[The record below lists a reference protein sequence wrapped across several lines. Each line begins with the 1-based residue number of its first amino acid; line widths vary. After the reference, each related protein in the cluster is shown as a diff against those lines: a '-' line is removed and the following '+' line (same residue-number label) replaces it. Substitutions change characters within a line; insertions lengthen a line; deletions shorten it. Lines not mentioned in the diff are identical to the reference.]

1 MVFCLHTSLTYSR
14 CREAYE
20 RAFGCDPEHVVR
32 FRSLFR
38 YLPPA
43 AHVLD
48 LGCGP
53 GYFGRLALDDSPHRR
68 ITGCDFAP
76 EMIRS
81 ARQRVPEG
89 RFYCRD
95 VRDIPYETQR
105 YEAIVASFLINH
117 LTVPELA
124 FLLPKWSEALAE
136 NGLLYLS
143 FTAQKKPAFYQP
155 DFADSPIY
163 FSAHGLEEV
172 LHLMQSRGIA
182 FLQLDTGIQ
191 RLDAST
197 PVKTYHLLG
206 HSIN

>member
-1 MVFCLHTSLTYSR
+1 MVLLLHTSLTYSR

-20 RAFGCDPEHVVR
+20 RAFGSDPDLAAR

-53 GYFGRLALDDSPHRR
+53 GFFGRLALDDSPHRR

-76 EMIRS
+76 DMIRS

-89 RFYCRD
+89 RFHCRD
-95 VRDIPYETQR
+95 IRNIPYEPQR

-117 LTVPELA
+117 LTAPELA
-124 FLLPKWSEALAE
+124 FLLPKWSEALTE

-143 FTAQKKPAFYQP
+143 FTAQKKSGFYQP
-155 DFADSPIY
+155 DFADTPIY
-163 FSAHGLEEV
+163 FSSHDMEDV
-172 LHLMQSRGIA
+172 LHLMQSKGIA

-197 PVKTYHLLG
+197 TAKTYHLLG